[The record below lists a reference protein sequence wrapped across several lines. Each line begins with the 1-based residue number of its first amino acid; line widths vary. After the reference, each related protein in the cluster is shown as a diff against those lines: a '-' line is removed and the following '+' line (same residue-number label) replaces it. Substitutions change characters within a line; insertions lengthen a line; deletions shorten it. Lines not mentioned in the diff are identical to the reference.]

1 MMAAAKRDK
10 DWHLAKPSEA
20 EEEGPRGGSFGE
32 GAFAEAALAFSDA
45 GKQAFDRARRN
56 AQRGKFIGD
65 VKIVCASGLPKVLM
79 FIPGPSPTLVTF
91 SFSFFKPTVIC
102 FAILVG

>member
-1 MMAAAKRDK
+1 MANRMMAAAKRDK

-32 GAFAEAALAFSDA
+32 GVFAEAALAFSDA

-79 FIPGPSPTLVTF
+79 SIPGPSP
-91 SFSFFKPTVIC
+91 P
-102 FAILVG
+102 